1 MNKKV
6 MALAVASVL
15 AAPAAFAQ
23 SSNVQLY
30 GRAVL
35 GIDNYEA
42 DGARDQA
49 GQTLPTTVG
58 AVPAT
63 GGLPLTAAQAAAN
76 AALNAANPNP
86 GSSCTTPGVASCISG
101 STVDRKA
108 RIRIFD
114 NSSRVGLRGTEDLG
128 NGLKAIFQIET
139 GVNIDNGSNTGQG
152 GQVNASSGFWATR
165 DSFVGIDSN
174 FGRVTFGRQSVYW
187 ANGVNAQF
195 AANYI
200 NAEIPW
206 TNGTQLGRISAQG
219 STPARVSNMLQYT
232 TPTFAG
238 INGTLSYSPNAQEAV
253 QGEGTGTTGCSG
265 LPGTGP
271 ASCKSD
277 GYLWGATVRGEWGPF
292 YGQVD
297 YADVNGNTPTNGA
310 PRGSGQAWKV
320 GGSWGYMP
328 GARVGVIWVY
338 NENNNA
344 FSATTANLN
353 GFVPGDT
360 VDQSGWTINWEQTF
374 GNFQVMAQYGW
385 TNDIK
390 SCDNPIIDCG
400 DSKARGYMIGG
411 RYFLSKRTWLF
422 ASYNLIDN
430 KSNNFVDYTGGAQ
443 TSTVTS
449 AGNVPYGA
457 DPQIWALG
465 IFHNF

>member
-6 MALAVASVL
+6 MALAVAGVL

-35 GIDNYEA
+35 GIDNYSA

-49 GQTLPTTVG
+49 AVGQVSTATTNAAG
-58 AVPAT
+58 ATCTPAQS
-63 GGLPLTAAQAAAN
+63 GTAACVS
-76 AALNAANPNP
+76 
-86 GSSCTTPGVASCISG
+86 GSS
-101 STVDRKA
+101 VDRTS
-108 RIRIFD
+108 RMRIFD

-139 GVNIDNGSNTGQG
+139 GVNIDNGSNVGQG
-152 GQVNASSGFWATR
+152 GQTNASSGFWASR
-165 DSFVGIDSN
+165 DSFVGLDSN

-200 NAEIPW
+200 NTEIPW

-238 INGTLSYSPNAQEAV
+238 INGTLSYSPNAQEWV
-253 QGEGTGTTGCSG
+253 QGEGTGTTNCSG
-265 LPGTGP
+265 LPGTPGVP

-292 YGQVD
+292 YAQVD
-297 YADVNGNTPTNGA
+297 FADVNGNTPTNGA
-310 PRGSGQAWKV
+310 PRGDGQAWKA
-320 GGSWGYMP
+320 GASWGYMP

-338 NENNNA
+338 TSNNNA
-344 FSATTANLN
+344 FSAAAAAQN
-353 GFVPGDT
+353 GFVPGDK
-360 VDQSGWTINWEQTF
+360 VNQSGWTINWEHTF
-374 GNFQVMAQYGW
+374 GNFQVLAQYGW

-390 SCDNPIIDCG
+390 NCDNAIIDCG
-400 DSKARGYMIGG
+400 DSKARGYMVGG

-422 ASYNLIDN
+422 ASWNLVDN
-430 KSNNFVDYTGGAQ
+430 KSNNFADYTGGAI
-443 TSTVTS
+443 TSSVTA
-449 AGNVPYGA
+449 AGNTPWGA

-465 IFHNF
+465 IFHQF